1 MAPSVSQEPAT
12 PEQRYGC
19 DQYGETPVAPLIP
32 QEPAASGHRGATP
45 GARSGRWHTLLLWC
59 RLRQRPGAG
68 KEHSQPLE
76 VFRTQVEHAR
86 ALLAFGITE
95 GRRYKDGELQIT
107 PELIEQ
113 ILQAE
118 DLLHRQV
125 TPTWQER
132 ADFEKAYWHL
142 TRALTPV
149 TASLLTV
156 PRLQQSSWFWVVM
169 AGVYL
174 GFAIFWAGVFQSTSS
189 LGTTVFT
196 DGTFAIVLFSAL
208 LSTTL
213 IGFLWRFS
221 YWFTGIV
228 TRQKLNQIISFCY
241 AFTLLA
247 ILSPVLMIGILLM
260 FPLDLYR
267 ILALDSPIAITLG
280 CSMPLPGEAPNVIPA
295 EIRCGSE
302 DNENYQW
309 VVNVGGAPTHQFW
322 PKEGN
327 AKEFW
332 RRPRLHINGGGRYTR
347 LYYRAGVYRRCR
359 QHDPTGARVSTASRR
374 SLGSYDARV
383 RAGSFRV
390 PDYAGGLRAPHCGHA
405 IPSGEPH
412 LSRHVHCPGFCR
424 RVCLRTDPRGDP
436 CPGRETAPY
445 TPCVSGE
452 VSALRPSQ
460 GGIRHTL

>member
-1 MAPSVSQEPAT
+1 MAPSISQEPVT
-12 PEQRYGC
+12 PGQRNGS
-19 DQYGETPVAPLIP
+19 DQHGETPVAPHTP
-32 QEPAASGHRGATP
+32 QETPAPGHRGESR
-45 GARSGRWHTLLLWC
+45 GAVSGRWHTILLWC

-68 KEHSQPLE
+68 KEHLWPLE
-76 VFRTQVEHAR
+76 SFRTQVEHAR

-118 DLLHRQV
+118 DLLHRQI

-156 PRLQQSSWFWVVM
+156 PRLQQSSWFWVMMVAM
-169 AGVYL
+169 YL
-174 GFAIFWAGVFQSTSS
+174 GFAVFWAGVFQSASWQEAMEFKN
-189 LGTTVFT
+189 GF
-196 DGTFAIVLFSAL
+196 FAIVLFSAL

-213 IGFLWRFS
+213 VGFLWRFS

-241 AFTLLA
+241 AFTFLA

-280 CSMPLPGEAPNVIPA
+280 CSIPLPGEAPNAIPA
-295 EIRCGSE
+295 EIRCGSA
-302 DNENYQW
+302 D
-309 VVNVGGAPTHQFW
+309 T
-322 PKEGN
+322 
-327 AKEFW
+327 
-332 RRPRLHINGGGRYTR
+332 
-347 LYYRAGVYRRCR
+347 
-359 QHDPTGARVSTASRR
+359 
-374 SLGSYDARV
+374 
-383 RAGSFRV
+383 
-390 PDYAGGLRAPHCGHA
+390 
-405 IPSGEPH
+405 
-412 LSRHVHCPGFCR
+412 
-424 RVCLRTDPRGDP
+424 
-436 CPGRETAPY
+436 
-445 TPCVSGE
+445 
-452 VSALRPSQ
+452 
-460 GGIRHTL
+460 

>member
-1 MAPSVSQEPAT
+1 MAPSISQEPVT
-12 PEQRYGC
+12 PGQRNGS
-19 DQYGETPVAPLIP
+19 DQHGETPVAPHTP
-32 QEPAASGHRGATP
+32 QETPAPGHRGESR
-45 GARSGRWHTLLLWC
+45 GAVSGRWHTILLWC

-68 KEHSQPLE
+68 KEHLWPLE
-76 VFRTQVEHAR
+76 SFRTQVEHAR

-156 PRLQQSSWFWVVM
+156 PRLQQSSWFWVIMVAM
-169 AGVYL
+169 YL
-174 GFAIFWAGVFQSTSS
+174 GFAVFWAGVFQSTSWQEAMAFKNG
-189 LGTTVFT
+189 L
-196 DGTFAIVLFSAL
+196 FAIVLFSAL

-213 IGFLWRFS
+213 VGFLWRFS

-241 AFTLLA
+241 AFTFLA

-280 CSMPLPGEAPNVIPA
+280 CSIPLPGETSNAIPA

-302 DNENYQW
+302 DHENYQW
-309 VVNVGGAPTHQFW
+309 VVNVGGTPTHQFW
-322 PKEGN
+322 PKGGN
-327 AKEFW
+327 ATEFW
-332 RRPRLHINGGGRYTR
+332 RRPRLHINGGVVIPVYIIVLAFIGGAVSMTR
-347 LYYRAGVYRRCR
+347 RVPEYQRRTA
-359 QHDPTGARVSTASRR
+359 DPTDPMTPECAREAFVFQIMQ
-374 SLGSYDARV
+374 V
-383 RAGSFRV
+383 
-390 PDYAGGLRAPHCGHA
+390 
-405 IPSGEPH
+405 
-412 LSRHVHCPGFCR
+412 
-424 RVCLRTDPRGDP
+424 
-436 CPGRETAPY
+436 
-445 TPCVSGE
+445 
-452 VSALRPSQ
+452 VSAPLIAVTLYHLVGPTSRATSIALGFAAGFASEPILVAIRALVEKLLPARPAP
-460 GGIRHTL
+460 TEK